1 MKYNTLYPIVLN
13 NYKNRVFVE
22 TGLWQ
27 GHGIQVALDC
37 GFDQIFSC
45 DIDPGAISLGKKL
58 FGNNSKVK
66 IYEVES
72 IQFLESF
79 FETYNITEGITFWL
93 DAHGASNANIDAP
106 LLKELKIIKKYCHNK
121 NIIIMIDDYHS
132 LEKWARNL
140 CREDILDILKEI
152 NPNFQI
158 NIQKRIYSLSSDINE
173 ENLPT
178 KGEIL
183 VAKL

>member
-13 NYKNRVFVE
+13 NYKNKVFVE

-45 DIDPGAISLGKKL
+45 DIHPVAIDIGKKL
-58 FGNNSKVK
+58 FGNNPKVE
-66 IYEVES
+66 IHDVDS
-72 IQFLESF
+72 VQFLENF
-79 FETYNITEGITFWL
+79 FQTHNITEGITFWL
-93 DAHGASNANIDAP
+93 DAHGATDANIDAP
-106 LLKELKIIKKYCHNK
+106 LVKELSVIKKYCHNK

-132 LEKWARNL
+132 LERWAKNL
-140 CREDILDILKEI
+140 SREDISNILMEI
-152 NPNFQI
+152 NPNFKI
-158 NIQKRIYSLSSDINE
+158 NTQKRIYSLSLDINE